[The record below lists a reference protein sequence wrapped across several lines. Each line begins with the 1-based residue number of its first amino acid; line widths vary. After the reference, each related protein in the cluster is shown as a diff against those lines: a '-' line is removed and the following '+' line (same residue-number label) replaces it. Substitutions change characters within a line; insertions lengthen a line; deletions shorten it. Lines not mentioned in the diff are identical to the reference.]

1 MSFSRTLSIA
11 AVAAFAS
18 VGAQAGELYGAGFD
32 TQAPSTLSRATVHA
46 QAVEAVAQF
55 KNYEVVNA
63 EPAATSTV
71 SRSEVRSQAVVAN
84 RAGTIA
90 SGNRS

>member
-1 MSFSRTLSIA
+1 MTFSRILSVA

-18 VGAQAGELYGAGFD
+18 VGAQAGDLYGAGFD
-32 TQAPSTLSRATVHA
+32 TQAPSTLSRSAVHA

-55 KNYEVVNA
+55 KNYEAVSA
-63 EPAATSTV
+63 EQATTSTV
-71 SRSEVRSQAVVAN
+71 SRSEVRNQAVAAN

-90 SGNRS
+90 AGNRS

>member
-1 MSFSRTLSIA
+1 M
-11 AVAAFAS
+11 
-18 VGAQAGELYGAGFD
+18 
-32 TQAPSTLSRATVHA
+32 HA

-63 EPAATSTV
+63 EPAASSTV